1 MNTISEEE
9 NPGKIKMFGFG
20 WDQQELDFC
29 YFVKKIILKIKFK
42 VK

>member
-20 WDQQELDFC
+20 WDQQELDFL
-29 YFVKKIILKIKFK
+29 KKIKLKIKFK